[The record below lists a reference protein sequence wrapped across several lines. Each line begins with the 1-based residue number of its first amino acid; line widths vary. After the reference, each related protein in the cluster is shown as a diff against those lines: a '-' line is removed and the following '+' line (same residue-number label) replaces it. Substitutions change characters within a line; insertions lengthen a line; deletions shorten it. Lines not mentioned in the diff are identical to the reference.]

1 MYRNIMPAQKF
12 KWQKIEIFLILTY
25 ISVVEVFWFLLTV
38 AKKHLALFQDEELKI
53 KPESEI
59 RSKKCVFEQRVLAL
73 IYLNEII
80 NLL

>member
-1 MYRNIMPAQKF
+1 
-12 KWQKIEIFLILTY
+12 
-25 ISVVEVFWFLLTV
+25 VEVFWFLLTV